1 MSERYYGGMGLS
13 DEGSPVGSLDLEDN
27 LRQIEKERR
36 EVNGSAAERG
46 AGLSPEQLA
55 QADRIL
61 KEAREHFHEG
71 LDALNNL
78 MYTLPPEQQAILQQS
93 VMPSFE
99 TAAYKLQDTKD
110 AITPQ

>member
-1 MSERYYGGMGLS
+1 MPEWWYDGRRSDDEMYAFASLEWEENQRRKREEQQKVYGS
-13 DEGSPVGSLDLEDN
+13 T
-27 LRQIEKERR
+27 
-36 EVNGSAAERG
+36 AERA

-78 MYTLPPEQQAILQQS
+78 MHTLPPEQQVVLQQS

>member
-1 MSERYYGGMGLS
+1 MVPLQSGEQGFHLS
-13 DEGSPVGSLDLEDN
+13 SL
-27 LRQIEKERR
+27 LRQI
-36 EVNGSAAERG
+36 GF
-46 AGLSPEQLA
+46 
-55 QADRIL
+55 L

-78 MYTLPPEQQAILQQS
+78 MHTLPPEQQVVLQQS